1 MKRIL
6 LLASIF
12 ALSLTTLTSCSSDDD
27 SSIENVNSQ
36 YKDAI
41 IGTWKMTEVGGVKV
55 ENLNLPQ
62 IKNTTITFEK
72 NGNYSG
78 KGYFGEGS
86 GTYTLSGNIV
96 KTYIDKELYLT
107 YTIESIENNIVT
119 ATVSDETGTLKIK
132 AKKQ

>member
-41 IGTWKMTEVGGVKV
+41 IGTWKMTEVNGVKV

-78 KGYFGEGS
+78 KGYFGDGS

-96 KTYIDKELYLT
+96 KTYIDKELYWT